1 MNLKGRDLLSIA
13 DLSREELLFL
23 VKETGKLK
31 GLQRK
36 EEFFKPLKNHVVG
49 LLFEKPSTR
58 TRCGFQTAVYQ
69 LGGEA
74 VYMRPEE
81 LQASRGEPVKDT
93 ARVLGSYL
101 DCIVIRTYS
110 QGYLEEFARY
120 SDAPVVNALSDQE
133 HPTQVISDL
142 YTMLEARGRLEGLN
156 LTWIGDGNNV
166 CNSLLLACGLVGVNL
181 KVSCPEGYDPDRRFV
196 EKALTFAKESGAEIK
211 LVRDPREAV
220 VDADFVYTDTWIS
233 IGQEKEAETKI
244 KAFKGYQVNDELLAL
259 AKDDTLVMHCL
270 PAYRG
275 KEITDSVLESERS
288 VAWEQSK
295 NKLHGAKAVLAS
307 IL

>member
-23 VKETGKLK
+23 VKETGRLK
-31 GLQRK
+31 DLQRRG
-36 EEFFKPLKNHVVG
+36 EFFRPLKNRVVG

-142 YTMLEARGRLEGLN
+142 YTMLEAKGRLEGVN

-166 CNSLLLACGLVGVNL
+166 CNSLLLACGLAGVNL

-196 EKALTFAKESGAEIK
+196 EKALNFARESGAEIE

-220 VDADFVYTDTWIS
+220 ADADFVYTDTWIS
-233 IGQEKEAETKI
+233 IGQEKEAEAKI

-275 KEITDSVLESERS
+275 KEITDSVLEGERS
-288 VAWEQSK
+288 IAWEQSK